1 MKNLLCLIIILFYT
15 FRANAQVQE
24 ITVDGKSRTYRLHI
38 PDNLAKNAPL
48 VFVFHGYSGSAA
60 GIENYAGMNAIA
72 DKEGFAVCYPQGLK
86 DQWNNGFWQV
96 GYSFHS
102 NQDVDDVKFA
112 RTLASFLQAEYNL
125 STENTFCTGMSN
137 GGDMSYLLACQ
148 APDVFAASA
157 PVAGCMMEWIYNSCG
172 NSMPIPVLEIHG
184 TNDDITFWSGDI
196 NDNQGYGA
204 YMGVP
209 TSYDFWVD
217 KNECTSSEIDTLVN
231 INTADGSY
239 VITNK
244 SKGGVSGNEVWL
256 YTIKNGGHDWPG
268 SSGNMDINSS
278 EVIWSFFK
286 QTFDQGVVL
295 GKPEKTSENF
305 ISLQQNYPN
314 PFSSKTT
321 LSFEVH
327 ESVLVSLKVYNL
339 VGNEVIQL
347 INEVRN
353 QGSHSLTWDATD
365 SLGLPVASGTYLLKL
380 EAGKFKQTK
389 KIIIED

>member
-1 MKNLLCLIIILFYT
+1 MKKILCLIYVLFT
-15 FRANAQVQE
+15 TLGATAQVHE
-24 ITVDGKSRTYRLHI
+24 ITIDGKSRTYRLHI
-38 PDNLAKNAPL
+38 PDNLSANAPL

-60 GIENYAGMNAIA
+60 GIENYAGMNTVA
-72 DKEGFAVCYPQGLK
+72 DREGFAVCYPQGLK

-112 RTLASFLQAEYNL
+112 KTLASYLQTEYNL
-125 STENTFCTGMSN
+125 SSKNTFTTGMSN

-148 APDVFAASA
+148 APDVFAAAA
-157 PVAGCMMEWIYNSCG
+157 PVAGCMMEWIYNSCN

-184 TNDDITFWSGDI
+184 TNDDVTYWVGDI

-209 TSYDFWVD
+209 ASYDFWVN
-217 KNECTSSEIDTLVN
+217 KNECITTKIDTLEDLN
-231 INTADGSY
+231 PNEGSY
-239 VITNK
+239 VIASK
-244 SKGGVSGNEVWL
+244 SKGGISGNEVWL
-256 YTIKNGGHDWPG
+256 YTVKNGGHDWPG

-295 GKPEKTSENF
+295 GQPQKTSR
-305 ISLQQNYPN
+305 SLITLHQNYPN

-321 LSFEVH
+321 LSFEVN
-327 ESVLVSLKVYNL
+327 EQVLVSLKIYNL
-339 VGNEVIQL
+339 LGNEVVQL
-347 INEVRN
+347 INEVKES
-353 QGSHSLTWDATD
+353 GLHTLTWDATD
-365 SLGLPVASGTYLLKL
+365 SLGLPVTTGTYLLEL
-380 EAGKFKQTK
+380 ETGNFKQTK
-389 KIIIED
+389 KIIIKD